1 VTPHRRSLRHPL
13 AATTTALL
21 LIGLGTLP
29 ASAQPAPPPTSS
41 QDPMQR
47 YQELGAQA
55 AKADEDLLTAQDQ
68 LNARQADRDKA
79 NADVTKAND
88 DLGKAQAAIAQFR
101 PQVDTLALSALD
113 GGQLNNAA
121 MLLDS
126 GNRQE
131 FLDRA
136 SALSMLAD
144 RKTVVLGG
152 LRDAVNQA
160 QNAKTAA
167 ANAQKTAQLATN
179 DAATAL
185 DDVRKRQEDLKGQ
198 IAEVRKA
205 LDKLPSSDRK
215 KLGTVQDNG
224 SYLGPPGAAN
234 DALQA
239 ALSKRGSEYEWGAT
253 GPNEFDCSGLTSW
266 AYKQAG
272 VTIPRTSRQQ
282 FTAGKA
288 VSLDQLVPGD
298 LLFYD
303 DGTGNA
309 GAIHHVA
316 MYAGDGKMVDAP
328 TEGQLVDV
336 RPQRGDGHLMGARR
350 IVG

>member
-1 VTPHRRSLRHPL
+1 
-13 AATTTALL
+13 
-21 LIGLGTLP
+21 
-29 ASAQPAPPPTSS
+29 
-41 QDPMQR
+41 MQR

-68 LNARQADRDKA
+68 LTARQAERDQANAATDKA
-79 NADVTKAND
+79 NADLTQ
-88 DLGKAQAAIAQFR
+88 AQAAITQFR
-101 PQVDTLALSALD
+101 PQVDTIALSALD

-144 RKTVVLGG
+144 RKSVVLGG
-152 LRDAVNQA
+152 LRDAVDKA
-160 QNAKTAA
+160 EKARTAA
-167 ANAQKTAQLATN
+167 TDAQKTAQLAAD
-179 DAATAL
+179 DATKAL
-185 DDVRKRQEDLKGQ
+185 EEVRKRKEDLETQ
-198 IAEVRKA
+198 IGDVRKA
-205 LDKLPSSDRK
+205 LGKLPSADRQ
-215 KLGTVQDNG
+215 KLGKVQDNG

-239 ALSKRGSEYEWGAT
+239 ALSKRGSEYQWGAT
-253 GPNEFDCSGLTSW
+253 GPSEFDCSGLTSW

-272 VTIPRTSRQQ
+272 VTLPRTSRQQ
-282 FTAGKA
+282 YTAGKP

-298 LLFYD
+298 LVFYD
-303 DGTGNA
+303 DGTGNPA
-309 GAIHHVA
+309 AIHHVG
-316 MYAGDGKMVDAP
+316 MFVGDGKMVDAP

-336 RPQRGDGHLMGARR
+336 RALRGDGHLIGARR

>member
-1 VTPHRRSLRHPL
+1 MRHPL
-13 AATTTALL
+13 VATAALL
-21 LIGLGTLP
+21 LIGLGTIP
-29 ASAQPAPPPTSS
+29 ASAQPAQPPTSS

-68 LNARQADRDKA
+68 LTARQADRDKA
-79 NADVTKAND
+79 NAAVTKAND
-88 DLGKAQAAIAQFR
+88 DLAQAQAAIAQFR
-101 PQVDTLALSALD
+101 PQVDKIALSALD
-113 GGQLNNAA
+113 GGQLNSAA

-144 RKTVVLGG
+144 QKNTTLGA
-152 LRDAVNQA
+152 LRDAVNRA
-160 QNAKTAA
+160 ENAKTSAA
-167 ANAQKTAQLATN
+167 SAQKTAQLAA
-179 DAATAL
+179 DDATAAVEE
-185 DDVRKRQEDLKGQ
+185 VRKRQEDLKGQ

-205 LDKLPSSDRK
+205 LGQLPSSDRQ
-215 KLGTVQDNG
+215 KLGKVQDNG

-239 ALSKRGSEYEWGAT
+239 ALSKRGSEYQWGAT
-253 GPNEFDCSGLTSW
+253 GPSEFDCSGLTSW

-272 VTIPRTSRQQ
+272 VTLPRTSRQQ

-288 VSLDQLVPGD
+288 VALNQLVPGD
-298 LLFYD
+298 LVFYD
-303 DGTGNA
+303 DGSGNA
-309 GAIHHVA
+309 GAIHHVG
-316 MYAGDGKMVDAP
+316 MYVGDGKMVDAP

-336 RPQRGDGHLMGARR
+336 RPIRGDGHLMGARR

>member
-1 VTPHRRSLRHPL
+1 M
-13 AATTTALL
+13 

-29 ASAQPAPPPTSS
+29 ASAQPAPPSTS

-55 AKADEDLLTAQDQ
+55 AKADEDLLTAQEE
-68 LNARQADRDKA
+68 LTARQTDRG
-79 NADVTKAND
+79 NADAAVTKAND
-88 DLGKAQAAIAQFR
+88 DLTQAQAAIARFR
-101 PQVDTLALSALD
+101 PQIDTIALSALD
-113 GGQLNNAA
+113 GGQLDNAA

-136 SALSMLAD
+136 SALSVLAD
-144 RKTVVLGG
+144 RKTEVLSG
-152 LRDAVNQA
+152 LRDAVNRA
-160 QNAKTAA
+160 ENAKTSA
-167 ANAQKTAQLATN
+167 ANAQKTAQLAAD
-179 DAATAL
+179 DAAAAL
-185 DDVRKRQEDLKGQ
+185 DEVRKRQEDLKGQ
-198 IAEVRKA
+198 ITEVRKA
-205 LDKLPSSDRK
+205 LNKLPSSDRQ
-215 KLGTVQDNG
+215 KLGKVQDNG

-253 GPNEFDCSGLTSW
+253 GPGEFDCSGLTSW

-288 VSLDQLVPGD
+288 VPLGQLIPGD

-309 GAIHHVA
+309 SAIHHVA
-316 MYAGDGKMVDAP
+316 MYVGDGKMVDAP

>member
-1 VTPHRRSLRHPL
+1 MR
-13 AATTTALL
+13 
-21 LIGLGTLP
+21 
-29 ASAQPAPPPTSS
+29 
-41 QDPMQR
+41 R

-68 LNARQADRDKA
+68 LNARQAERDKA

-88 DLGKAQAAIAQFR
+88 DLGKAQAAVAQFR
-101 PQVDTLALSALD
+101 PQVDTIALSALD
-113 GGQLNNAA
+113 GGQLGNAA

-144 RKTVVLGG
+144 QKTVVLGG

-160 QNAKTAA
+160 ENAKTTA
-167 ANAQKTAQLATN
+167 ANAQKTAQLAAD

-205 LDKLPSSDRK
+205 LGNLSSADRK

-253 GPNEFDCSGLTSW
+253 GPSEFDCSGLTSW

-288 VSLDQLVPGD
+288 VPLDQLVPGD

-309 GAIHHVA
+309 AAIHHVA
-316 MYAGDGKMVDAP
+316 MYVGDGKMVDAP

-336 RPQRGDGHLMGARR
+336 RPQRGDGHLLGARR

>member
-1 VTPHRRSLRHPL
+1 MTGDSEPVTPHRRSLRHPL
-13 AATTTALL
+13 AATTALL
-21 LIGLGTLP
+21 LIALGTLP

-101 PQVDTLALSALD
+101 PQVDTIALSALD
-113 GGQLNNAA
+113 GGQLNDAA

-144 RKTVVLGG
+144 RKSVVLGG

-167 ANAQKTAQLATN
+167 ANAQKTA
-179 DAATAL
+179 
-185 DDVRKRQEDLKGQ
+185 
-198 IAEVRKA
+198 
-205 LDKLPSSDRK
+205 
-215 KLGTVQDNG
+215 
-224 SYLGPPGAAN
+224 
-234 DALQA
+234 
-239 ALSKRGSEYEWGAT
+239 
-253 GPNEFDCSGLTSW
+253 
-266 AYKQAG
+266 
-272 VTIPRTSRQQ
+272 
-282 FTAGKA
+282 
-288 VSLDQLVPGD
+288 
-298 LLFYD
+298 
-303 DGTGNA
+303 
-309 GAIHHVA
+309 
-316 MYAGDGKMVDAP
+316 
-328 TEGQLVDV
+328 
-336 RPQRGDGHLMGARR
+336 
-350 IVG
+350 